1 MLKVDSLQKRQGS
14 TDCGI
19 QNYFTIKSSLDYKTD
34 LPLIVSLLHIKEDVG
49 HQYLHVLFKAYCK
62 YKCFMCVFFLGT
74 KWSKEGWTQTE
85 IKIFYSILYFPPSFS
100 SSISIIGNPWTVLRK
115 RKHSFSKKLI
125 SNRAYLY
132 IIKLPR
138 MVAIVLTV

>member
-34 LPLIVSLLHIKEDVG
+34 LPLIVSLFHIKEDVG

-62 YKCFMCVFFLGT
+62 YKCFMCVLFLGT
-74 KWSKEGWTQTE
+74 KCSKERWTLRL
-85 IKIFYSILYFPPSFS
+85 KLNILYFPPSFS
-100 SSISIIGNPWTVLRK
+100 SSISILGNPWTVSRK
-115 RKHSFSKKLI
+115 WKHSFSKKLI

-132 IIKLPR
+132 ITKLPR
-138 MVAIVLTV
+138 LVAIVLVV

>member
-1 MLKVDSLQKRQGS
+1 MLKVDSLQKCQGS

-34 LPLIVSLLHIKEDVG
+34 LPLIVSLFHIKEDVG

-74 KWSKEGWTQTE
+74 KWSKEGWTLRLKLKFSTVYYTFHLPSPPQSPLLVTHE
-85 IKIFYSILYFPPSFS
+85 LY
-100 SSISIIGNPWTVLRK
+100 
-115 RKHSFSKKLI
+115 
-125 SNRAYLY
+125 
-132 IIKLPR
+132 
-138 MVAIVLTV
+138 